1 MGLFLPVDPGVVS
14 ESERMYVLLLL
25 KGLVEAPSHHE
36 QLVAKD
42 GAAKVAALHVGDRG
56 QELPLLLL
64 MLLLLL
70 QLPLG
75 YGSRYFPASFE
86 LLS

>member
-1 MGLFLPVDPGVVS
+1 
-14 ESERMYVLLLL
+14 MYVLLLL

-42 GAAKVAALHVGDRG
+42 GAAKVAALHVRDRG

-70 QLPLG
+70 LLLLQLPLG
-75 YGSRYFPASFE
+75 SESRYFPASFE
-86 LLS
+86 SIS